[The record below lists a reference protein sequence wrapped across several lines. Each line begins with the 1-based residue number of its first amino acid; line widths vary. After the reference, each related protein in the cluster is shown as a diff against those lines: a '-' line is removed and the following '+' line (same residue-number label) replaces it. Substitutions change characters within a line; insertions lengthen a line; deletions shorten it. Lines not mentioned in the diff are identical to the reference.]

1 MKALLSHAWV
11 SVKLNFR
18 NPMAMIYGYLFPLI
32 FLLAFWA
39 IYRHDRVPLVS
50 HMGELLTVTALGGAC
65 FGLPTTMVSEREKG
79 VWRRFRLTPTP
90 TWAFLASTLIVRY
103 LLLLSAALIQ
113 LALALAIGMSMPVH
127 PLGLLVAFT
136 CAAIAFM
143 GLGLVISMVADNVP
157 TVQALGQCLFL
168 PMLIIGGV
176 AVRLSSLPDWA
187 QHVSAFLPGRYAV
200 QALQASVSGGGLAG
214 VTFELAALLLIGFG
228 GAFASARM
236 FRWESGRPA
245 ERGGK
250 LWVFAAL
257 AVWIVVGVVA
267 EMNGRIAAAKVAEE
281 GAAAAAIAGPEAY
294 VPQSTPAATPAPA
307 ASPSQ
312 PSQPPPTAPA
322 PSPAAPPTSAP
333 AAPAVNAPAASAPV
347 TAPAAAPSRQG
358 DAPPA
363 SWQEV
368 TDADIAAVIF
378 DALPADSG
386 VIAPWAAP
394 DQFAEPSAQPQL
406 AEVRAGLANWAPA
419 KDPDLVQRARN
430 ILYIAAVP
438 DLLQMADI
446 EPYLPRVVQGRLL
459 QAIPPADLPKILY
472 WIGSHPNDGSDE
484 AMNDLAALGL
494 PKLNGPTR
502 REARVRAMVYA
513 FKMLARATNRETP
526 Q

>member
-1 MKALLSHAWV
+1 MNAVLRHAWV

-113 LALALAIGMSMPVH
+113 LGLALAIGMSMPVH

-143 GLGLVISMVADNVP
+143 GLGLVIAMVADNVP
-157 TVQALGQCLFL
+157 AVQALGQCLFL

-250 LWVFAAL
+250 LWVFAAI

-267 EMNGRIAAAKVAEE
+267 ELTGRIAAAKVAEE

-294 VPQSTPAATPAPA
+294 VPRSAPVTSPEPAKAPPEAAPAPA
-307 ASPSQ
+307 PEAA
-312 PSQPPPTAPA
+312 PTAPA
-322 PSPAAPPTSAP
+322 VTPAAPVASPPPPP
-333 AAPAVNAPAASAPV
+333 AAASASP
-347 TAPAAAPSRQG
+347 PRG
-358 DAPPA
+358 DAPP
-363 SWQEV
+363 SRWQDV

-386 VIAPWAAP
+386 VIAPWAAA
-394 DQFAEPSAQPQL
+394 DQFAEPAAQPQL
-406 AEVRAGLANWAPA
+406 AEVRSGLANWAPA
-419 KDPDLVQRARN
+419 KDPDPVQRARN

-472 WIGSHPNDGSDE
+472 WIGSHPNDGSDA
-484 AMNDLAALGL
+484 AMDELSALGL